1 VSPASGGSARADGEA
16 RAPPRHATDGA
27 DASRRGTDA
36 SGEERAMP
44 AWAHGEWRLLHAPV
58 SRSPASGPEG
68 HALPQQIDAEGHQL
82 LPRNA
87 TAPVGGRAGWGTGVD
102 EDLPRDQF
110 AWLK

>member
-1 VSPASGGSARADGEA
+1 
-16 RAPPRHATDGA
+16 
-27 DASRRGTDA
+27 
-36 SGEERAMP
+36 MP

-87 TAPVGGRAGWGTGVD
+87 TAPLSSLARWGTGVD
-102 EDLPRDQF
+102 EDLPRDQI